1 MKYIITVALLFL
13 FLSVQSQEKKK
24 MDHPNKGKIL
34 DEFTALHIP
43 ESSIWMGVDQNIESY
58 RYVENRL
65 LIYNFWSPLSLVHEN
80 TLSQLEALKRDIPE
94 IEIIDFLHP
103 DDLDLFTPDEA
114 YELWKVRVSQ
124 RPLVIGVNDKIAN
137 MSLNRDVGNIML
149 TIDRAGFTYLDLNSN
164 LEVVRGVAK
173 VWAEEHKKSKSAK
186 LSFPTYPINKTLHS
200 EFFNFPQ
207 SITADELDL
216 TLYVCDTGNNRI
228 VGIESSGMLLDVI
241 GDGTVGYR
249 DGHTTQSK
257 FNKPQ
262 GIVFDSNERVLY
274 VADTYNHVIRKVD
287 LASYQVSTYLGTG
300 EEAVILDKEI
310 RLKEKALAFP
320 QSLELK
326 NGFLYIS
333 MINQSQVYKVEL
345 ATGAGIRIAGTSS
358 SMSQDGRIE
367 EASLSHPNSMCFKD
381 EKLYL
386 LERITPKVRCLD
398 KKSIKTIYQAEPEDS
413 IQLNFPGS
421 IHSIGNSIYILDSFN
436 HSVRKLSDEGLSHV
450 TGSVKGFK
458 DGSLKEALF
467 NAPIDLCTMSGNIYV
482 LDALNSAIRIVN
494 PKAESVSTL
503 KLEGTVDVY
512 KQLSINKL
520 EIRETVAYA
529 MKGQNLVALK
539 IELPDGEAMGDSGI
553 EIENQTGSIGEVIST
568 DSPNGI
574 ILIAVDVKDFSETT
588 YLSLKF
594 ESTLIEVPN
603 HKKLYTLKSLIKYEE
618 SSDKSK
624 LGNSLLQL

>member
-13 FLSVQSQEKKK
+13 FLAVQSQEKRK
-24 MDHPNKGKIL
+24 MYHPNRAKIL
-34 DEFTALHIP
+34 DELSPIHIP
-43 ESSIWMGVDQNIESY
+43 ESAIWMGVDQNIESY
-58 RYVENRL
+58 RYAENRL

-103 DDLDLFTPDEA
+103 DDLDLFTSDEA
-114 YELWKVRVSQ
+114 YELWKARVSQ
-124 RPLVIGVNDKIAN
+124 RPLVIGVNDEIAK
-137 MSLNRDVGNIML
+137 MSLKRDVGNILL
-149 TIDRAGFTYLDLNSN
+149 TIDRTGFTYLDLNSS

-173 VWAEEHKKSKSAK
+173 VWADEYKKYKSAK

-207 SITADELDL
+207 SITADELEL
-216 TLYVCDTGNNRI
+216 TLYVSDTGNNRI
-228 VGIESSGMLLDVI
+228 VGIESSGMLLDII

-249 DGHTTQSK
+249 DGHSAQSK

-326 NGFLYIS
+326 NGFLYVS

-345 ATGAGIRIAGTSS
+345 ATGAGVRIAGTSS
-358 SMSQDGRIE
+358 SVSQDGRIE
-367 EASLSHPNSMCFKD
+367 EASLAHPNSMCFKD

-386 LERITPKVRCLD
+386 LERKIPKVRCLD

-458 DGSLKEALF
+458 DGSLNEARF
-467 NAPIDLCTMSGNIYV
+467 NAPIDLCTIGGNIYV
-482 LDALNSAIRIVN
+482 LDALNSAIRVVN
-494 PKAESVSTL
+494 PKSESVSTL
-503 KLEGTVDVY
+503 RLEGIVDLY
-512 KQLSINKL
+512 KSLSINKL
-520 EIRETVAYA
+520 EFKETVAYV

-539 IELPDGEAMGDSGI
+539 IELPEGEALGESGI
-553 EIENQTGSIGEVIST
+553 EIESQIGSIGEVVST
-568 DSPNGI
+568 DAVNGV
-574 ILIAVDVKDFSETT
+574 ILIAVDVQDLSETT

-594 ESTLIEVPN
+594 ESTLMEVPN
-603 HKKLYTLKSLIKYEE
+603 HNKLYTFKLLMKYKE

-624 LGNSLLQL
+624 LGNAFLKL

>member
-24 MDHPNKGKIL
+24 KYHPNKDKIMDQFL
-34 DEFTALHIP
+34 EVYIP
-43 ESSIWMGVDQNIESY
+43 ESAIWMGVDQNIESY
-58 RYVENRL
+58 RYVKNRL

-80 TLSQLEALKRDIPE
+80 TLSELEALKKEFPE

-103 DDLDLFTPDEA
+103 DDLGFFTPDEA
-114 YELWKVRVSQ
+114 YEIWRSRVSQ
-124 RPLVIGVNDKIAN
+124 RPLVIGVNEKIAKMN
-137 MSLNRDVGNIML
+137 LDRDIGNIML
-149 TIDRAGFTYLDLNSN
+149 SIDRTGVNVLDLSSS
-164 LEVVRGVAK
+164 LELVRAIAK
-173 VWAEEHKKSKSAK
+173 DWAEEYKKTKSTK
-186 LSFPTYPINKTLHS
+186 VSFPTYPINKTLHS

-216 TLYVCDTGNNRI
+216 ALYVSDTGNNRI
-228 VGIESSGMLLDVI
+228 IGLESNGMLLDVI
-241 GDGTVGYR
+241 GDGTAGYR
-249 DGHTTQSK
+249 DGHIAQAK
-257 FNKPQ
+257 FNKPH

-287 LASYQVSTYLGTG
+287 FSNYQVSTFLGTG
-300 EEAVILDKEI
+300 EAAVILDKEI

-326 NGFLYIS
+326 NGFLYVS
-333 MINQSQVYKVEL
+333 MVNQSQIYKVEL
-345 ATGAGIRIAGTSS
+345 ATGAGVRIAGTSS
-358 SMSQDGRIE
+358 SVSQDGKIE
-367 EASLSHPNSMCFKD
+367 EASLAHPNSICFKD

-386 LERITPKVRCLD
+386 LERKMPRVRCLD
-398 KKSIKTIYQAEPEDS
+398 KKSIKTIYQAELEDS

-436 HSVRKLSDEGLSHV
+436 HSVRKLTDEGLSHV

-458 DGSLKEALF
+458 DGSLKEARF

-482 LDALNSAIRIVN
+482 LDALNSAIRVVN
-494 PKAESVSTL
+494 PKSESVSTL
-503 KLEGTVDVY
+503 KLEGIVDLY
-512 KQLSINKL
+512 RPLSINKI
-520 EIRETVAYA
+520 EFKETVAYA

-539 IELPDGEAMGDSGI
+539 IELPEGQVIGDSGI

-568 DSPNGI
+568 DAVNGV
-574 ILIAVDVKDFSETT
+574 ILIAVDVEDFSETT

-603 HKKLYTLKSLIKYEE
+603 HKKLYTVKSLIKYEE
-618 SSDKSK
+618 SSDRSK
-624 LGNSLLQL
+624 LGNALLKL

>member
-24 MDHPNKGKIL
+24 KYSPNRDEIL
-34 DEFTALHIP
+34 DQFSEVYIP
-43 ESSIWMGVDQNIESY
+43 ESAIWMGVDQNIESY
-58 RYVENRL
+58 RYVKNRL

-80 TLSQLEALKRDIPE
+80 TLSELEALKKDIPE

-103 DDLDLFTPDEA
+103 DDLGFFTPEEA
-114 YELWKVRVSQ
+114 YEIWRSRVSQ
-124 RPLVIGVNDKIAN
+124 RPLVIGVNEKIAKMN
-137 MSLNRDVGNIML
+137 LDRDIGNIML
-149 TIDRAGFTYLDLNSN
+149 SIDRTGVNVLDLSSN
-164 LEVVRGVAK
+164 LGLIRGVAK
-173 VWAEEHKKSKSAK
+173 VWAEEYKKTKSTK
-186 LSFPTYPINKTLHS
+186 VSFLTYPLNKTLHS

-216 TLYVCDTGNNRI
+216 ALYVSDTGNNRI
-228 VGIESSGMLLDVI
+228 IGLESNGMLLDVI
-241 GDGTVGYR
+241 GDGTAGYR
-249 DGHTTQSK
+249 DGHIAQAK
-257 FNKPQ
+257 FNKPH

-287 LASYQVSTYLGTG
+287 FSNYQVSTFLGTG
-300 EEAVILDKEI
+300 EAAVILDKEI

-326 NGFLYIS
+326 NGFLYVS
-333 MINQSQVYKVEL
+333 MVNQSQIYKVEL
-345 ATGAGIRIAGTSS
+345 ATGAGVRIAGTSS
-358 SMSQDGRIE
+358 SVSQDGKIE
-367 EASLSHPNSMCFKD
+367 EASLAHPNSMCFKD

-386 LERITPKVRCLD
+386 LERKIPRVRCLD
-398 KKSIKTIYQAEPEDS
+398 KKSIKTIYQEELEDS
-413 IQLNFPGS
+413 IQLSFPGS

-436 HSVRKLSDEGLSHV
+436 HSVRKLTDEGLSHV

-458 DGSLKEALF
+458 DGSLKEARF
-467 NAPIDLCTMSGNIYV
+467 NAPIDLCTLNGNIYV

-494 PKAESVSTL
+494 PKSESVSTL
-503 KLEGTVDVY
+503 KLEGIVDLY
-512 KQLSINKL
+512 GPLSINKL
-520 EIRETVAYA
+520 ESKETVAYA

-539 IELPDGEAMGDSGI
+539 IELPEGEAIGDSGI

-568 DSPNGI
+568 DAVNGI
-574 ILIAVDVKDFSETT
+574 ILIAVDVEDFSETT

-603 HKKLYTLKSLIKYEE
+603 HKKLYTVKSLIKYEE
-618 SSDKSK
+618 SSDRSK
-624 LGNSLLQL
+624 LGNALLKL